1 MAELSKKD
9 LSRRLFLKSSVTA
22 AGGMLLGFH
31 LPGFAS
37 STPYQTEMVSD
48 GELNAW
54 LRIDPDNTITIR
66 VARAEMGQGVMTAL
80 PMIIGDELEV
90 NWDDVKVEY
99 ADASREGYGSFATGG
114 SRSVRESMP
123 YLQLAGA
130 EARMKLIKA
139 AAEEWLVPV
148 EEVVADYGKIVHRPT
163 RRSFTYGEVAA
174 KAAALSVANVKI
186 KAPRDFTLIGL
197 STPRVDT
204 PAKVDGSAVFGMDV
218 RVEGMVYAAVKHCP
232 VLGGKLRGY
241 RFNAVRGMP
250 GVIAAVRLENGVAVV
265 AESFWQASQAVEKLP
280 VQWDIG
286 DEGKSYSE
294 KMRQEYFAELPNQG
308 VMLRKDDGTEA
319 ALETSENILVSDYF
333 VPYLAHGCMEPM
345 NCTAHVRGDEVE
357 IWAGVQNPTAVIRDV
372 ALFTGKRESN
382 IKVNN
387 CYLGGGFGRR
397 SNTDYVLEAVTIAQ
411 EVGLP
416 VQMIWSR
423 EDDMRGGQYRPMA
436 AARFKVGLDLDNNV
450 VAYTNHSVTHSI
462 LLDRDGELEDGTDS
476 NSVQGLIDM
485 PYTFAPQEISHTVK
499 NTHVPT
505 WWWRSV
511 SHSQNAFALEC
522 FVDELATNT
531 KMDPF
536 SFRRKYLSNK
546 PRWIEVLNELEERS
560 RWKRRP
566 GNGIER
572 GVAIHECFG
581 TIVAQVAEV
590 SITPQGGAKVHKV
603 ISVVDCGNI
612 INPEIARKQ
621 VEGSVLFG
629 LSAALY
635 GKVTIE
641 RGVVLE
647 DNFDTFRMMEMV
659 DTPEMETHFYLSE
672 GEHWGGLG
680 EPAVPPV
687 APAVVNAL
695 YRITRRRIRSLPVSD
710 FYLQRG

>member
-1 MAELSKKD
+1 MTNLT
-9 LSRRLFLKSSVTA
+9 RRMLLKSSVTA

-31 LPGFAS
+31 LPVFANA
-37 STPYQTEMVSD
+37 TPYQTETLSN

-66 VARAEMGQGVMTAL
+66 VAKAEMGQGVMTAL
-80 PMIIGDELEV
+80 PMILADELEV
-90 NWDDVKVEY
+90 DWNDVTVEY
-99 ADASREGYGSFATGG
+99 ADPANSAYGSMATSG
-114 SRSVRESMP
+114 SRAVRESRP
-123 YLQLAGA
+123 ILQQAGA
-130 EARMKLIKA
+130 EAREKLIKA
-139 AAEEWLVPV
+139 AAESWLVPV
-148 EEVVADYGKIVHRPT
+148 EEVYADFGKIIHKPT
-163 RRSFTYGEVAA
+163 RRSFRYGELAA
-174 KAAALSVANVKI
+174 KAAEISVANVKI
-186 KAPRDFTLIGL
+186 KQPRDFTLIGL
-197 STPRVDT
+197 PTPRIDT
-204 PAKVDGSAVFGMDV
+204 PAKVDGSAKFGMDV

-250 GVIAAVRLENGVAVV
+250 GVIAAVRLETGVAIV
-265 AESFWQASQAVEKLP
+265 AESFWQASQAVEQLP

-286 DEGKSYSE
+286 EEEKSYSE
-294 KMRQEYFAELPNQG
+294 KMRQDFAEALPNPG
-308 VMLRKDDGTEA
+308 VMLRQDAGTEA
-319 ALETSENILVSDYF
+319 ALETSENIIESDYL
-333 VPYLAHGCMEPM
+333 VPYLSHACMEPM
-345 NCTAHVRGDEVE
+345 NCTARVHPDGID
-357 IWAGVQNPTAVIRDV
+357 IWAGVQNPHKVISDV
-372 ALFTGKRESN
+372 AALMGKPERE
-382 IKVNN
+382 IQVHN

-397 SNTDYVLEAVTIAQ
+397 SHTDYVLEAVTIAQ

-423 EDDMRGGQYRPMA
+423 EDDMRGGRYRPMA

-450 VAYTNHSVTHSI
+450 VAYTNHSVAHSI
-462 LLDRDGELEDGTDS
+462 LLDRDGELADGTDS

-485 PYTFAPQEISHTVK
+485 PYEFAPQEISHTVK

-522 FVDELATNT
+522 FIDELATTT

-536 SFRRKYLSNK
+536 AFRRKYLRNK
-546 PRWIEVLNELEERS
+546 PRWIEVLNELEDKS
-560 RWKRRP
+560 NWKRRP
-566 GNGIER
+566 GGGKAR

-590 SITPQGGAKVHKV
+590 SITPNGGAQVHKI
-603 ISVVDCGNI
+603 ISVVDCGNL
-612 INPEIARKQ
+612 INPAIAKAQ
-621 VEGSVLFG
+621 VESSVLYG
-629 LSAALY
+629 LSATLY

-647 DNFDTFRMMEMV
+647 DNFDTYRVMEMA
-659 DTPEMETHFYLSE
+659 DTPEMETHFFLAE
-672 GEHWGGLG
+672 EENWGGLG

-695 YRITRRRIRSLPVSD
+695 YQLTRRRIRSLPVSD